1 MSMLNNVRL
10 RHAVATVLTRPLALV
25 LPMVPGLLAAA
36 WLQVYRPWFWA
47 EFLLIA
53 VLSRGRPALFALG
66 LALLW
71 MADFLFV
78 FAQVNLSSNYGEV
91 LDLLSFV
98 PYTNVGWIAAGSA
111 ALAGLMLWGWLCLR
125 LQQRASP
132 GRGLLLWTLALLVV
146 SLAWPRINGF
156 DLAEGKLY
164 GIRVTKLAGSWVLT
178 SQHMRSGLSFYEEG
192 FAPDA
197 GKFVELPQDGSAVR
211 RMLAYAAPAEK
222 MLVVVVESWGLSRNA
237 AENQFWKDL
246 WASSDWQ
253 VRAGTLPFQ
262 GATVAAELRE
272 LCGFVPAS
280 LRIDAIPDAQQCLP
294 NRLRAQGWHTQAFHG
309 ASGKMYR
316 RDAWYPVIGFE
327 RSSFM
332 QQLMSNAKRCSSIPG
347 VCDYSIAFQVTQTLR
362 QEGRRFTYWMTL
374 NSHTPYRDSDLSDP
388 QVVSQVCA
396 PLGLQGAR
404 CTHAALLYDFM
415 RSLKAAL
422 SQQPIQG
429 LQVVLVGDHAPKFF
443 DAQSREDFDDAA
455 VPYLMVET
463 PAAPWKGQM
472 ADSVSAEKA
481 LAGQTLLP

>member
-1 MSMLNNVRL
+1 MSMSTSGDVRL
-10 RHAVATVLTRPLALV
+10 SHVITTALARPLALT

-66 LALLW
+66 LALTW

-98 PYTNVGWIAAGSA
+98 PYTNVGWIVAGAAGA
-111 ALAGLMLWGWLCLR
+111 VGLVLWGWLCLR
-125 LQQRASP
+125 LQRRAST
-132 GRGLLLWTLALLVV
+132 GRGLLLWALVLLAV

-164 GIRVTKLAGSWVLT
+164 GIRGVKLAGSWVLT
-178 SQHMRSGLSFYEEG
+178 SQQMRSGLSFYEEG

-197 GKFVELPQDGSAVR
+197 GKFVELPKDGSAVR
-211 RMLAYAAPAEK
+211 RMLARAAPAEK
-222 MLVVVVESWGLSRNA
+222 MLVVVVESWGLSRSA

-246 WASSDWQ
+246 WASSGWQ

-262 GATVAAELRE
+262 GATVAGELRE

-280 LRIDAIPDAQQCLP
+280 LRIDAIPDAQRCLP
-294 NRLRAQGWHTQAFHG
+294 NRLRAQGWRTQAFHG

-316 RDAWYPVIGFE
+316 RDAWYPVIGFD

-332 QQLMSNAKRCSSIPG
+332 QQLIGHAKRCSSIPG
-347 VCDYSIAFQVTQTLR
+347 VCDYSIASQVVQTLR
-362 QEGRRFTYWMTL
+362 QEGRQFTYWMTL
-374 NSHTPYRDSDLSDP
+374 NSHTPYRESDLSDP
-388 QVVSQVCA
+388 LLLKQVCA
-396 PLGLQGAR
+396 PLGLQDAR
-404 CTHAALLYDFM
+404 CRHAALLYDFM
-415 RSLKAAL
+415 QSLKAAL
-422 SQQPIQG
+422 SQQPIQR

-443 DAQSREDFDDAA
+443 DAHAREDFDDTA

-463 PAAPWKGQM
+463 PAAP
-472 ADSVSAEKA
+472 
-481 LAGQTLLP
+481 